1 MLLRLSAVLVLLVMT
16 MPAVADDD
24 AITVFQNVKVLS
36 MTDAGVLDNA
46 SVTVK
51 RAKIISVTEEAEDL
65 PNTARVIDGKGM
77 TLMPGLADMHVHYWS
92 EVQGPLFLSNSV
104 TTLRN
109 MWGSSQTFMLDA
121 GAKRG
126 VFVGPHLYT
135 PGPLMDGPNPSWG
148 EGSLSVTSPEQAI
161 GAIESQRTTG
171 YKAVKLYEGLTPE
184 IYAAAVKAAR
194 DKKMQVYTHVPKGMT
209 VEEIIAFGPDSI
221 EHFEGVSQSATTAKD
236 EKARFTTRWAN
247 IDTDR
252 LAEITRLSAEHGV
265 WHSPTLA
272 VIGTR
277 YQYAA
282 DPEAFFASEEGAYVG
297 PGLVQWWSGSAA
309 RMGAYDDEKKAAV
322 ANQLAFVK
330 MLYDADVPLL
340 LGTDTPNPFVV
351 PGFAIHDELAAFI
364 KAGIPVEDV
373 LRIATADAAKFLRE
387 EGQWG
392 VVATD
397 ARADL
402 VLLDADPRE
411 DLSTLRRPA
420 GVMVNGFWY
429 DADRLAAERKNIL
442 EANAKEAVAA
452 KE

>member
-1 MLLRLSAVLVLLVMT
+1 MLLRLTAILFIAAVA
-16 MPAVADDD
+16 MPLVADDD
-24 AITVFQNVKVLS
+24 AITVFNNVRVLS
-36 MTDAGVLDNA
+36 MSEAGVLENA
-46 SVTVK
+46 AVTVQGS
-51 RAKIISVTEEAEDL
+51 KIISVNDGAGEV
-65 PNTARVIDGKGM
+65 PGGARVIDGKGM

-109 MWGSSQTFMLDA
+109 MWGSSATFMLDA

-126 VFVGPHLYT
+126 ALIGPHIYT
-135 PGPLMDGPNPSWG
+135 PGPLMDGPDPSWG
-148 EGSLSVTSPEQAI
+148 EGSLMVTSPEQAI
-161 GAIESQRTTG
+161 GAVESQRTTG

-194 DKKMQVYTHVPKGMT
+194 DRKMQVYTHVPKGMT

-221 EHFEGVSQSATTAKD
+221 EHFEGVSQSATTAED
-236 EKARFTTRWAN
+236 QNARFMTRWAT
-247 IDTDR
+247 IDKER
-252 LAEITRLSAEHGV
+252 LAELASLSAEHGV
-265 WHSPTLA
+265 WHSPTLT

-277 YQYAA
+277 YRYAA
-282 DPEAFFASEEGAYVG
+282 DTEAFFSSSEAAYVG
-297 PGLVQWWSGSAA
+297 PGLVSWWSGSAA
-309 RMGAYDDEKKAAV
+309 RMGPYDEEKKQAI

-340 LGTDTPNPFVV
+340 IGTDTPNPFVL

-364 KAGIPVEDV
+364 EAGIPVDEV

-392 VVATD
+392 VVAAD

-411 DLSTLRRPA
+411 DLTTLRRPV

-429 DADRLAAERKNIL
+429 DAELLATEREGIL
-442 EANAKEAVAA
+442 KSVTKETANSE
-452 KE
+452 